1 MLWSLSLLPLVI
13 IFPKYAKESYRVNG
27 LKYVKMHSILLL
39 FLIACEFSITY
50 VIITYFKQDKVV
62 SYNILN
68 VILILLNLTVLNKYH
83 NTYLILKKVNNT
95 I

>member
-1 MLWSLSLLPLVI
+1 MLWSLSLLPLTI

-27 LKYVKMHSILLL
+27 LRYVKIHSILLL

-50 VIITYFKQDKVV
+50 VITAYFKQDKVV

-83 NTYLILKKVNNT
+83 NTYLLLKKVNN
-95 I
+95 II